1 MNSHCCYS
9 YQYLVHDDRD
19 CWFGRQKKI
28 VDSPEL
34 QMLQTS
40 ETCTHVKKKV
50 SQFAVSCQKYIQ
62 RLVTSIV
69 IQYMYL
75 ALGEILEFFSIQ
87 FRRLTCLA
95 NNFQISQL
103 YLQNNQLTDITGAL
117 QHLTCL
123 EVLMLHNNQLTKLD
137 KVVKEFKK
145 MQSLRTLSEY
155 FLLWQID
162 VQGLVLIKKY

>member
-1 MNSHCCYS
+1 
-9 YQYLVHDDRD
+9 
-19 CWFGRQKKI
+19 
-28 VDSPEL
+28 
-34 QMLQTS
+34 
-40 ETCTHVKKKV
+40 
-50 SQFAVSCQKYIQ
+50 
-62 RLVTSIV
+62 
-69 IQYMYL
+69 MYL

-123 EVLMLHNNQLTKLD
+123 EALMLHNNQLTKLD
-137 KVVKEFKK
+137 RVVKEFKK

-162 VQGLVLIKKY
+162 V